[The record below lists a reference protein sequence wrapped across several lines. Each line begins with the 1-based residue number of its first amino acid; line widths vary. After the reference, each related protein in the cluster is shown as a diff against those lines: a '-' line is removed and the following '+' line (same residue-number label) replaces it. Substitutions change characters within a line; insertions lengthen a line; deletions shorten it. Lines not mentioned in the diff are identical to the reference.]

1 MDSIFLYLQNFTV
14 FSYIAF
20 GIILLSFLVEAK
32 SNSPYKSLLLSNIGF
47 GIYNFTLL
55 TCSEIDFPIYFMLL
69 SFLIC
74 SWFFVLKNIEEEED
88 ENRGFLRNYHNDSI
102 VGFSDSQDVNN
113 KGNFSLEKSTL
124 FTFTHVLSKQ
134 LSKLFESKLMLSVSN
149 FLKNDTIHYEHPQR
163 KFVHVFTYLIL
174 ISILFS
180 FFYV

>member
-1 MDSIFLYLQNFTV
+1 MDSIFLHLQNFTV
-14 FSYIAF
+14 ISYIAF
-20 GIILLSFLVEAK
+20 GIVLMSFFVEAK

-88 ENRGFLRNYHNDSI
+88 ENRGFLINYNNDNI
-102 VGFSDSQDVNN
+102 VGFSDTKDRNN
-113 KGNFSLEKSTL
+113 KSNSSLEKSTL

-134 LSKLFESKLMLSVSN
+134 LSKLFESKLMLYIKA
-149 FLKNDTIHYEHPQR
+149 FLKNDIIYYKHPQR
-163 KFVHVFTYLIL
+163 KLVRAFTYLIL
-174 ISILFS
+174 ISILIS

>member
-1 MDSIFLYLQNFTV
+1 MDSIFLSLQNFTV
-14 FSYIAF
+14 ISSIAF
-20 GIILLSFLVEAK
+20 GIVLMSFFIEAK
-32 SNSPYKSLLLSNIGF
+32 SNSPYKSLLLSNTGF

-102 VGFSDSQDVNN
+102 VGFTDTKDGNN
-113 KGNFSLEKSTL
+113 KGNSSLEKSTL
-124 FTFTHVLSKQ
+124 FTFSNVLSKQ
-134 LSKLFESKLMLSVSN
+134 LSKLFESKLMLPVRN
-149 FLKNDTIHYEHPQR
+149 FLKNDAIHYEHPQR
-163 KFVHVFTYLIL
+163 KFVHAFTYLIL